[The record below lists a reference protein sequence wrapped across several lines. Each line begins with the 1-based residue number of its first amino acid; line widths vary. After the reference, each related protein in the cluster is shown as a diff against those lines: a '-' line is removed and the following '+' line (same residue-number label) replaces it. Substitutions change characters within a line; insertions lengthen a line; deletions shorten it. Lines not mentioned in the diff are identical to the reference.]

1 MTVFPYYPPPGLQ
14 RVTAAVLRSSHHPHL
29 RPLCGPWTGWSS
41 GRATCGL
48 RACSR
53 CSRARSG
60 RTTSLPK
67 CTTARQ
73 SAPFAWQR
81 RPELGTRLLAGCPA
95 AAPPRV
101 FELTASIAADLA
113 AFDHAGTTPPR
124 VARSRPSASYSSR
137 EPTLIG
143 TTRRWLRPNPNPSPN
158 PEPKLTLAGRA
169 HAAPDSVT
177 QGPRRLCVPPSRGR

>member
-1 MTVFPYYPPPGLQ
+1 MREMGFDFFTLCVPLLSQSSEHIANRNTVSIGHSRPCYYSKTVFPYYPPPGLQ

-53 CSRARSG
+53 CLRARSGRTTSPPKCTLVRHTLGLGWLWSG

-95 AAPPRV
+95 AAPSGLR
-101 FELTASIAADLA
+101 ANRI
-113 AFDHAGTTPPR
+113 HR
-124 VARSRPSASYSSR
+124 RRSR
-137 EPTLIG
+137 
-143 TTRRWLRPNPNPSPN
+143 
-158 PEPKLTLAGRA
+158 
-169 HAAPDSVT
+169 
-177 QGPRRLCVPPSRGR
+177 RL